1 MRRTLC
7 LLLIGPAIFLLC
19 ISAYF
24 LLMPLF
30 APQVETQPPSPSY
43 TLSEYNGQLALF
55 RDDQDEPV
63 ARYEAYTNL
72 LPPNDVSLLQQGIPV
87 SSQEELQRLLEDF
100 GV

>member
-30 APQVETQPPSPSY
+30 APQAETQPPSPSY

-72 LPPNDVSLLQQGIPV
+72 LPPDDVSLLQEGIPV

>member
-30 APQVETQPPSPSY
+30 SPQAETQPPSPSY

-72 LPPNDVSLLQQGIPV
+72 LPPNDVSLLQEGIPV

>member
-7 LLLIGPAIFLLC
+7 LLLTGPAVFLLC

-24 LLMPLF
+24 LLMPLLT
-30 APQVETQPPSPSY
+30 PQAEAQQPASTY
-43 TLSEYNGQLALF
+43 TLSEYQGQLALF
-55 RDDQDEPV
+55 RDGESQPV

-72 LPPNDVSLLQQGIPV
+72 LPPDDVALLQAGIPV